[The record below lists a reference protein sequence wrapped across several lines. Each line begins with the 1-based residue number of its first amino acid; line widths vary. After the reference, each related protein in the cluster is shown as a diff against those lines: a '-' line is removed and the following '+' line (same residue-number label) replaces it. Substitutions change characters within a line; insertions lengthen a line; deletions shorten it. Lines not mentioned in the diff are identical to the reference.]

1 MTAWCE
7 INPIL
12 NGHFCVGGQGDR
24 REGGGTEI
32 KIPWPVA
39 LIRYNVIKPPFWISS
54 AILDLLSNQKKV
66 LLDSKFVENC

>member
-1 MTAWCE
+1 MGIFALVVKGT
-7 INPIL
+7 
-12 NGHFCVGGQGDR
+12 GGR
-24 REGGGTEI
+24 GGGTEI

-66 LLDSKFVENC
+66 LLDSKFVENCQK